1 MLIERPTKTVF
12 ISSNSSN
19 NNSNNFAKAIIVVI
33 AVEIMLYLVKA
44 YCVLSLCCMFTLD

>member
-33 AVEIMLYLVKA
+33 AVEIISYI
-44 YCVLSLCCMFTLD
+44 